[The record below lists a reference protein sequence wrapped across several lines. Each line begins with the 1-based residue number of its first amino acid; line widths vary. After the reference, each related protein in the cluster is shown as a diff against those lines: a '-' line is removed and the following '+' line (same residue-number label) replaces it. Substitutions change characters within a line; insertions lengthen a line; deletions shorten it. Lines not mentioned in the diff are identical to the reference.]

1 MNADKPHKMDT
12 EYPETYENAENKTTL
27 IRECVNLAK
36 WPDEADEVQAS
47 AGGIEAQPTEEILVD
62 IGTKKRKPV
71 PVRNRLPFLKL
82 N

>member
-47 AGGIEAQPTEEILVD
+47 AG
-62 IGTKKRKPV
+62 
-71 PVRNRLPFLKL
+71 NRSAA
-82 N
+82 